1 MATPTPRHAVSLCT
15 LLLNSSLPINHPCVY
30 LPRCRCL
37 CTAWIRTR
45 PLLAVFVGVCRSRW
59 WSLQLSRLIGRPPQ
73 GTVWHC
79 RSRSTASVSS
89 SPGPFSDA
97 AFVMHVTRMYRRGHF
112 QCARRRVIPPVLE
125 DCSLTRA
132 HGITLFSSTRLRV
145 YIKRPLG
152 SSAFSLGTLSKLR
165 IPASVTPLLNQV
177 PAQRLS

>member
-112 QCARRRVIPPVLE
+112 QCARRRVIPPVPPAVSPVPTVSL
-125 DCSLTRA
+125 CSVA
-132 HGITLFSSTRLRV
+132 
-145 YIKRPLG
+145 LG
-152 SSAFSLGTLSKLR
+152 SGYQKALR
-165 IPASVTPLLNQV
+165 LQCFFTGHFE
-177 PAQRLS
+177 